1 MHAENNLTRDEARER
16 FRIIQHP
23 LYQVFLD
30 LTAAEDTFTCDAT
43 VNFLCSEPG
52 ASSFIDFYPH
62 SVDSL
67 ELNGAEVPRD
77 AFTGTRI
84 RLDNLKAAN
93 ELHVLGTCDYQN
105 IGVGLSRFKD
115 PVDDRVYLHTQF
127 ETFDAHRVFP
137 CFDQPDLKATFDFT
151 VFAPEDWV
159 VVSNTQGRSDRVEGR
174 AGIKRWTFPTT
185 PKMSTYLTAIVAGP
199 FQVVREKHGDI
210 DIGLYCRESLRR
222 YLDTDELFA
231 ITRQGLDFFSKAYNY
246 PYPFGKYDQLFVPEF
261 SAGAMENIAAVTH
274 HEYMIFRSRV
284 TEAEREDRANTILH
298 EMAHMWFGDLVTTR
312 WWDDLWLNESFA
324 TFMSVLAQVEATRFR
339 NGWVT
344 FANEYKTGARRQDQL
359 PTTHPIAADIKDI
372 ESVYL
377 NFDAI
382 TYNKGACVLRQLVAW
397 VGQDTFLRGVER
409 YLRKREYGNAS
420 LREFLADIEE
430 GSGRDLAAWS
440 KDWLETAG
448 LNTLTPTITT
458 RDDRISALTIKQ
470 EAPLEYPTLR
480 SHRLAVG
487 LYDRNEDGLKLRRR
501 VELDVSG
508 ATSPVSELQ
517 GERQADLL
525 LVNDLDL
532 TYAKIRL
539 DERSLSTARHHL
551 KEMKD
556 PLARAL
562 CWAALWDMLRD
573 AVLPARQFLQTVL
586 NNIHGETDI
595 GVVRDLLAKTASA
608 VDVYGDPDN
617 SDTAEEQVARFAL
630 DAIERSEPGSDVQL
644 TWTHALIGAG
654 RSPEH
659 LALVR
664 GLLDGTT
671 RFEGLK
677 VDTDLRWMMVNALSG
692 RGAAGDDLIAA
703 ELERDP
709 TDEGQRHAASARA
722 GRPNPDA
729 KQQAWT
735 TITEDAQLSLATMRS
750 IMRGFHRFDQR
761 RLLEPY
767 VSKYFAALDPIWKSR
782 EIEVAIAFARS
793 MYPTVIISDEVVRVT
808 GERLNGQTPGPIRR
822 ILLESRDNMQRA
834 IRGRALDASASEK
847 VTAPR

>member
-1 MHAENNLTRDEARER
+1 MHAENNLTRDEARGR
-16 FRIIQHP
+16 FGIIQHP

-115 PVDDRVYLHTQF
+115 PVDGRVYLHTQF

-210 DIGLYCRESLRR
+210 DLG
-222 YLDTDELFA
+222 
-231 ITRQGLDFFSKAYNY
+231 
-246 PYPFGKYDQLFVPEF
+246 
-261 SAGAMENIAAVTH
+261 
-274 HEYMIFRSRV
+274 
-284 TEAEREDRANTILH
+284 
-298 EMAHMWFGDLVTTR
+298 
-312 WWDDLWLNESFA
+312 LNESFA

-458 RDDRISALTIKQ
+458 RDDRISTLTIKQ

-487 LYDRNEDGLKLRRR
+487 VYDRNEDGLKLRRR

-508 ATSPVSELQ
+508 ATSPVTELQ

>member
-1 MHAENNLTRDEARER
+1 
-16 FRIIQHP
+16 
-23 LYQVFLD
+23 
-30 LTAAEDTFTCDAT
+30 
-43 VNFLCSEPG
+43 
-52 ASSFIDFYPH
+52 
-62 SVDSL
+62 
-67 ELNGAEVPRD
+67 
-77 AFTGTRI
+77 
-84 RLDNLKAAN
+84 
-93 ELHVLGTCDYQN
+93 
-105 IGVGLSRFKD
+105 
-115 PVDDRVYLHTQF
+115 
-127 ETFDAHRVFP
+127 
-137 CFDQPDLKATFDFT
+137 
-151 VFAPEDWV
+151 
-159 VVSNTQGRSDRVEGR
+159 
-174 AGIKRWTFPTT
+174 
-185 PKMSTYLTAIVAGP
+185 
-199 FQVVREKHGDI
+199 
-210 DIGLYCRESLRR
+210 
-222 YLDTDELFA
+222 
-231 ITRQGLDFFSKAYNY
+231 
-246 PYPFGKYDQLFVPEF
+246 
-261 SAGAMENIAAVTH
+261 
-274 HEYMIFRSRV
+274 
-284 TEAEREDRANTILH
+284 
-298 EMAHMWFGDLVTTR
+298 
-312 WWDDLWLNESFA
+312 
-324 TFMSVLAQVEATRFR
+324 
-339 NGWVT
+339 
-344 FANEYKTGARRQDQL
+344 
-359 PTTHPIAADIKDI
+359 
-372 ESVYL
+372 
-377 NFDAI
+377 
-382 TYNKGACVLRQLVAW
+382 
-397 VGQDTFLRGVER
+397 
-409 YLRKREYGNAS
+409 
-420 LREFLADIEE
+420 
-430 GSGRDLAAWS
+430 
-440 KDWLETAG
+440 
-448 LNTLTPTITT
+448 
-458 RDDRISALTIKQ
+458 
-470 EAPLEYPTLR
+470 
-480 SHRLAVG
+480 
-487 LYDRNEDGLKLRRR
+487 

>member
-1 MHAENNLTRDEARER
+1 MKLIVLAAGYATRLYPLTLN
-16 FRIIQHP
+16 QPKP
-23 LYQVFLD
+23 LLPV
-30 LTAAEDTFTCDAT
+30 AGKPMMEH
-43 VNFLCSEPG
+43 V
-52 ASSFIDFYPH
+52 
-62 SVDSL
+62 
-67 ELNGAEVPRD
+67 
-77 AFTGTRI
+77 
-84 RLDNLKAAN
+84 LDNLMPIDEIEEIYVVTNKK
-93 ELHVLGTCDYQN
+93 
-105 IGVGLSRFKD
+105 F
-115 PVDDRVYLHTQF
+115 VDHF
-127 ETFDAHRVFP
+127 E
-137 CFDQPDLKATFDFT
+137 
-151 VFAPEDWV
+151 
-159 VVSNTQGRSDRVEGR
+159 
-174 AGIKRWTFPTT
+174 RW
-185 PKMSTYLTAIVAGP
+185 
-199 FQVVREKHGDI
+199 
-210 DIGLYCRESLRR
+210 
-222 YLDTDELFA
+222 
-231 ITRQGLDFFSKAYNY
+231 
-246 PYPFGKYDQLFVPEF
+246 
-261 SAGAMENIAAVTH
+261 
-274 HEYMIFRSRV
+274 
-284 TEAEREDRANTILH
+284 
-298 EMAHMWFGDLVTTR
+298 
-312 WWDDLWLNESFA
+312 
-324 TFMSVLAQVEATRFR
+324 
-339 NGWVT
+339 
-344 FANEYKTGARRQDQL
+344 ANEYKTGARRQDQL

-458 RDDRISALTIKQ
+458 RDDRISTLTIKQ